1 MNVSATV
8 WAVTLVAIFGVY
20 IVEFI
25 VAARR
30 PHVVRPREAGI
41 WVAVYVTAAIAFG
54 GLVAAV
60 WGGDYALQYYAGWLT
75 EYSLSVDNLFVFAL
89 ILSSFAV
96 PRLYQQKVLLIGITF
111 ALVLRFI
118 FILVGAAALDRFDWL
133 FLVFG
138 GFLLYTAA
146 KLLTGHGTEE
156 DPAQNVILRRIRRV
170 LPVSPDYDEG
180 RFLTRYSGRLMA
192 TPLLMVVIALFV
204 IDLVFALDSI
214 PAIFGLTTEPYI
226 VFTAN
231 AFALMGLRQLYFLLD
246 NLLDR
251 LVYLDKG
258 LAVILAFI
266 GVKLILH
273 ALHESGWNVP
283 EIGIVASLV
292 VILSILAVTVIVSL
306 RASGGRISEERD
318 V

>member
-1 MNVSATV
+1 MNVSATA
-8 WAVTLVAIFGVY
+8 WAVTLVAVFGVY

-25 VAARR
+25 LAARR
-30 PHVVRPREAGI
+30 PHVVGPREAGL
-41 WVAVYVTAAIAFG
+41 WVGVYVAAAIAFG
-54 GLVAAV
+54 GLVAAI
-60 WGGDYALQYYAGWLT
+60 WGSDYALQYYAGWLT

-89 ILSSFAV
+89 ILSTFAV

-138 GFLLYTAA
+138 AFLLYTAA

-156 DPAQNVILRRIRRV
+156 DPSQNVILRRIRRV
-170 LPVSPDYDEG
+170 LPVSPEYDEG
-180 RFLTRYSGRLMA
+180 RFTTRHAGRLMA

-273 ALHESGWNVP
+273 ALHEIGWNVP

-292 VILSILAVTVIVSL
+292 VILSILLITVVLSL
-306 RASGGRISEERD
+306 RSSGGRVTDQRD

>member
-1 MNVSATV
+1 MNVSATA
-8 WAVTLVAIFGVY
+8 WAVTLVAVFGVY
-20 IVEFI
+20 IVEFV
-25 VAARR
+25 VASRR

-41 WVAVYVTAAIAFG
+41 WVGIYIAAAIAFG

-89 ILSSFAV
+89 ILASFAV

-146 KLLTGHGTEE
+146 KLFTGHGTEE
-156 DPAQNVILRRIRRV
+156 DPAQNIILRRVRRV

-180 RFLTRYSGRLMA
+180 RFLTRYTGRLMA

-273 ALHESGWNVP
+273 
-283 EIGIVASLV
+283 
-292 VILSILAVTVIVSL
+292 
-306 RASGGRISEERD
+306 
-318 V
+318 